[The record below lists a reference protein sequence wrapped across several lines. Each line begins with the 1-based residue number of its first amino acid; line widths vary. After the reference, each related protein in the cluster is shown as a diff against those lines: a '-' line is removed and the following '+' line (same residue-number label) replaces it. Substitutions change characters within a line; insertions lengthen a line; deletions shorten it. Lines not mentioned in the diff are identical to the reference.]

1 MPWWKKKDT
10 AKLDFVS
17 AMLPTYYQTAGY
29 IWIHVKIALFS
40 RSLMWSLKREN
51 TVNNILRMEISET
64 TAI

>member
-1 MPWWKKKDT
+1 
-10 AKLDFVS
+10 
-17 AMLPTYYQTAGY
+17 MLPTYYQTAGY